1 MVSAKRNAGRP
12 AKPSREA
19 SESPYAGLKR
29 ARDDEQ
35 PQEIPPQTQ
44 KNLGKI
50 SAKTE
55 KIAAQAELPVLSFA
69 TPAKFAA
76 WIKAQPARSPGLW
89 LRLAKQASTLKTLS
103 YQEALDVALAWGWID
118 GQLKPLDQDSWLRKF
133 IPRGARSIW
142 SKINRDKALALIASG
157 RMRAAG
163 LAEVERAKTDGR
175 WQAAYDSASSAQV
188 PPDFSAALAK
198 SKRAFA
204 FFKTLE
210 SRNRYALLFRIQ
222 AAKKPETRARKIR
235 EFVAMLEREE
245 KIHP

>member
-1 MVSAKRNAGRP
+1 MSATK
-12 AKPSREA
+12 K
-19 SESPYAGLKR
+19 SPTEPKR
-29 ARDDEQ
+29 A
-35 PQEIPPQTQ
+35 P
-44 KNLGKI
+44 KA
-50 SAKTE
+50 AK
-55 KIAAQAELPVLSFA
+55 AELPVLSFA

-89 LRLAKQASTLKTLS
+89 LRLGKKASALKTLS

-118 GQLKPLDQDSWLRKF
+118 GQLKSHDQDSWLRKF

-157 RMRAAG
+157 QMRAAG
-163 LAEVERAKTDGR
+163 LAEVERAKQDGR
-175 WQAAYDSASSAQV
+175 WQAAYDSASTAKA

-198 SKRAFA
+198 SERASA

-222 AAKKPETRARKIR
+222 GAKKPETRARKIQQ
-235 EFVAMLEREE
+235 FVAMLERGE